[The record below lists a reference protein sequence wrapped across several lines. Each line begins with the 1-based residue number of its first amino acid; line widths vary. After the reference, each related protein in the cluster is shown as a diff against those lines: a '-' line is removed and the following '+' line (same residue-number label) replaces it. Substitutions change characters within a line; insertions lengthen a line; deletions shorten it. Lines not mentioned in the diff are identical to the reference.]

1 MGNCQIVIISLLPFT
16 IGTPLNSGELKN
28 LASGI
33 QKYTKNPRK
42 MVFCHLHTCIK
53 IMDTKARYMR
63 MFSATF

>member
-28 LASGI
+28 LASDI

-42 MVFCHLHTCIK
+42 IFCHFHTCIK

-63 MFSATF
+63 MFFAAF